1 MVRVLGIVVASAYS
15 VLIVWLYAAQPRTV
29 AEITGGLTSQVG
41 ASRVDDQAFA
51 DGLAFFRRDGFAE
64 VPIKGKHFFRAGRAN
79 QWRDVLTRA
88 QVERIVARHREQMA
102 RFRYVPA
109 GY

>member
-1 MVRVLGIVVASAYS
+1 M
-15 VLIVWLYAAQPRTV
+15 
-29 AEITGGLTSQVG
+29 E
-41 ASRVDDQAFA
+41 
-51 DGLAFFRRDGFAE
+51 RRDGFVE

>member
-1 MVRVLGIVVASAYS
+1 MCPVIKNANQIGSNK
-15 VLIVWLYAAQPRTV
+15 AA
-29 AEITGGLTSQVG
+29 EL
-41 ASRVDDQAFA
+41 A
-51 DGLAFFRRDGFAE
+51 DGINESERGCRCRFTRERRDGFAE
-64 VPIKGKHFFRAGRAN
+64 VPIKGQHFFRAGRAN

-88 QVERIVARHREQMA
+88 QAERIVTRHREQMA